1 MMKRIR
7 EKRLNGIVV
16 LSPKGNLTGGDET
29 DELRDALK
37 ALLEQEVS
45 CVVINFLETE
55 FITSMALGVLIAAHA
70 SFTKRER
77 RINLCNLDKKIW
89 NLLVITRLSLTFDVY
104 EDEEKAIAG
113 CAATKIGPPS
123 A

>member
-1 MMKRIR
+1 MKRIR
-7 EKRLNGIVV
+7 EKRLDGIVV

-37 ALLEQEVS
+37 GLVDPQTS
-45 CVVINFLETE
+45 CVVINFAETE

-70 SFTKRER
+70 SFTQRGQ
-77 RINLCNLDKKIW
+77 RISLCNLDKRIW

-104 EDEEKAIAG
+104 ETEEKAIAG
-113 CAATKIGPPS
+113 CGAGRVGPPP

>member
-1 MMKRIR
+1 MKRIR
-7 EKRLNGIVV
+7 EKRLDGIVV

-37 ALLEQEVS
+37 ALAEQEIT
-45 CVVINFLETE
+45 CVVINFIETE

-70 SFTKRER
+70 SFTKRGQ
-77 RINLCNLDKKIW
+77 RISLCNLDKKIW

-113 CAATKIGPPS
+113 CAAGKVGPPGV
-123 A
+123 

>member
-1 MMKRIR
+1 MKRIR

-29 DELRDALK
+29 DELRDHLK

-45 CVVINFLETE
+45 CVVINFSETE

-70 SFTKRER
+70 SFTKRDR

-104 EDEEKAIAG
+104 ENEEKAIAG
-113 CAATKIGPPS
+113 CAAAKIGPP
-123 A
+123 AE

>member
-1 MMKRIR
+1 MKRLR
-7 EKRLNGIVV
+7 VKRLNGTVV

-37 ALLEQEVS
+37 ELAVPEVS
-45 CVVINFLETE
+45 CVVINFVETE

-70 SFTKRER
+70 SFSKRGQ

-104 EDEEKAIAG
+104 ETEDLAIVGCSAG
-113 CAATKIGPPS
+113 KVGPPPG
-123 A
+123 

>member
-1 MMKRIR
+1 MKRIR

-70 SFTKRER
+70 SFTKRGK